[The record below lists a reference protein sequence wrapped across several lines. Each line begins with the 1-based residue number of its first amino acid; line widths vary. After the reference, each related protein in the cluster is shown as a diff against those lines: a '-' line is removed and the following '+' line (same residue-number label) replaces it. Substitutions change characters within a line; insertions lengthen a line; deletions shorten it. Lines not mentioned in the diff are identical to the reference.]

1 MTSGRRS
8 RIPTIPNLISLVFSV
23 QLLAA
28 KSNVIGTLNNA
39 DELRSEGKYG
49 QALGILEPLVRSNT
63 LEPWETGRVWIVLGF
78 VYQDLGRY
86 REAQRAYQNA
96 ISLFKNQPGRQREE
110 AAAIDSL
117 GSLYLE
123 IGQPEMSKRLQLQ
136 VIKVAAAIEDHAA
149 LGRSYNNL
157 AVTALRQRD
166 WKEARKWLDSALA
179 EIKLAPKVRGDDLA
193 AIHSTAGWLSA
204 HDHDYEQALKYF
216 DAALESWTKQH
227 GMNHQLT
234 GSGYVLRGRTLAFMG
249 NARQGLEDVKTGVA
263 IIEKTVGTNV
273 PIYFAARLALADAL
287 SAAGS
292 AKEGKAMRATAERA
306 LESFR
311 STGSQYL
318 ISVDAFR

>member
-8 RIPTIPNLISLVFSV
+8 RIPTIATLISLVFSL

-28 KSNVIGTLNNA
+28 QSNVIGTLNYA
-39 DELRSEGKYG
+39 DELRNEGKYG
-49 QALGILEPLVRSNT
+49 QALGILGPLVRSNT
-63 LEPWETGRVWIVLGF
+63 LEPWETGRVWIVLGS

-86 REAQRAYQNA
+86 PEAQRAYQNA
-96 ISLFKNQPGRQREE
+96 ISLFRNQPGRQREE
-110 AAAIDSL
+110 AVAMDNL

-149 LGRSYNNL
+149 LARTYNNL
-157 AVTALRQRD
+157 AATALRQRD
-166 WKEARKWLDSALA
+166 WKEARKRLDSALA
-179 EIKLAPKVRGDDLA
+179 EIKLAPKVRADDLA
-193 AIHSTAGWLSA
+193 AIHCNAGWLSVKN
-204 HDHDYEQALKYF
+204 HDYEQALKYF
-216 DAALESWTKQH
+216 DAALESWTEQH

-234 GSGYVLRGRTLAFMG
+234 ASGYVLRGRTLALMG

-263 IIEKTVGTNV
+263 IIQKTVGTNV
-273 PIYFAARLALADAL
+273 PLYFAARLAYADAL

-292 AKEGKAMRATAERA
+292 TKEGKAMRATAERS
-306 LESFR
+306 LQSFR
-311 STGSQYL
+311 STSSQYL